1 MAERHMT
8 GTAIY
13 PVQLV
18 LPEGEREIA
27 VPANRF
33 IWQVAGEAGI
43 ALPSRCRIGWCL
55 TCAARLLAPG
65 DFDNSAARRYFPQDR
80 AAGFILL
87 CTARPRSPL
96 RLLTHQAEAMRRHRQ
111 ALGLP
116 APLA

>member
-1 MAERHMT
+1 MT
-8 GTAIY
+8 PVY

-18 LPEGEREIA
+18 LPEGERKIS
-27 VPANRF
+27 VPADRF

-55 TCAARLLAPG
+55 TCAARLLEPG

-80 AAGFILL
+80 EAGFILP

-96 RLLTHQAEAMRRHRQ
+96 RLLTHQADAMRHYRQ
-111 ALGLP
+111 TLGLP